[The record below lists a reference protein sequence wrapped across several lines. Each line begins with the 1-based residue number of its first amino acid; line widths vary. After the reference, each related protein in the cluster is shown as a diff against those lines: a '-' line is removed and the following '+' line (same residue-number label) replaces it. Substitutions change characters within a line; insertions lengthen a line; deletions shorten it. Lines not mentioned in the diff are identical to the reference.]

1 MFMSVILRFGYA
13 CAFYELV
20 DGCGAKR
27 PCIGE
32 TEQQLV
38 SSSGSIGAEGMF
50 Y

>member
-13 CAFYELV
+13 CAFDELV

-32 TEQQLV
+32 TQQLV
-38 SSSGSIGAEGMF
+38 KERLKFWF
-50 Y
+50 YRS

>member
-38 SSSGSIGAEGMF
+38 KERLEFWF
-50 Y
+50 YRS